1 MKNKLWWRKSICSSE
16 YPHVEQAV
24 KSDMLK
30 LKMKEVFKRI
40 VPIKRTVD
48 YSAAPA
54 FLNLFEAHVGF
65 WQVREDLIDGGV
77 LKCRA
82 KNGLGVRIRVW

>member
-1 MKNKLWWRKSICSSE
+1 MKNKLWWQKSICSSE

-40 VPIKRTVD
+40 VPIKKDR
-48 YSAAPA
+48 
-54 FLNLFEAHVGF
+54 
-65 WQVREDLIDGGV
+65 
-77 LKCRA
+77 
-82 KNGLGVRIRVW
+82 GL